1 MKRILITLCGRAGSK
16 GFANKNCKLLGGQ
29 PLVNYSLAAARLFL
43 QSCPQYTVDVCL
55 NTDSPLLAQ
64 QAAAYAPGTVVLA
77 RGEALAG
84 DTVPKEAVYL
94 DCLQRMEAQNACRY
108 DCLVDLDLTSPL
120 RRADD
125 LARAMALFE
134 GEEGLDLVMSAA
146 PSRRNPYFNMAQL
159 DADGYARRVIDNH
172 NTARQQAPACYD
184 INASLYIFSRAFLL
198 GGGAEDLWGG
208 RIRLYEMADTAVL
221 DIDSEEDFRLMEV
234 VAAHLF
240 AHDAGFAAVRQAAAQ
255 PDCAPAPPC
264 DRV

>member
-1 MKRILITLCGRAGSK
+1 MKHVLITVCGRAGSK
-16 GFANKNCKLLGGQ
+16 GFANKNLKNFCGR
-29 PLVNYSLAAARLFL
+29 PLVYYTLSAAQLFCAQRPDLA
-43 QSCPQYTVDVCL
+43 VDLCL
-55 NTDSPLLAQ
+55 NTDSEHLAALVQRAYPEVELLRRPAEL
-64 QAAAYAPGTVVLA
+64 G
-77 RGEALAG
+77 G
-84 DTVPKEAVYL
+84 DTVPKMAVFQHSL
-94 DCLQRMEAQNACRY
+94 ATMEQRRDVRY
-108 DCLVDLDLTSPL
+108 DMLIDMDITSPL
-120 RRADD
+120 RQSED
-125 LARAMALFE
+125 LAGAVRLFE

-159 DADGYARRVIDNH
+159 DADGYGRRVIDNR